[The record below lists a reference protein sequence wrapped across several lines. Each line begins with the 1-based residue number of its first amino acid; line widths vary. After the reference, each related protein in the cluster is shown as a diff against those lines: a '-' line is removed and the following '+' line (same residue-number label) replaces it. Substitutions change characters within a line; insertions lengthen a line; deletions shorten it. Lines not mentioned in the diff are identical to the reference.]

1 MHKLNAQLELVSVR
15 VSNQGNLRISI
26 HVLYGD
32 VQVIYLR
39 KSVMCHQN
47 LCTLYEVACVYGRIL

>member
-1 MHKLNAQLELVSVR
+1 MNASLELVSFR
-15 VSNQGNLRISI
+15 VSNQGNERISI

-32 VQVIYLR
+32 MQVVYLR
-39 KSVMCHQN
+39 KSVICLKK